1 MESRNFC
8 HIICTFLP
16 AFVQNLADLV
26 PQFRRLFF
34 LVIIG
39 MCVSWNA
46 ENIVG
51 FVKEIFVKSLSYH
64 LQKRTQYTY
73 VVADVND
80 SAEWNLTLSY
90 TVFRITFPF
99 LEFCWFC
106 QKKIHKI
113 FIRSSLSF
121 LFLSNPLSHFQGFH
135 LIHPS
140 FLTIFS
146 ANFSNLENCM
156 VCIFLS
162 IKNMHELNRSRKL
175 RFNPKI

>member
-64 LQKRTQYTY
+64 LQKRTQYSCRCERQRRMEFDPKLY
-73 VVADVND
+73 SFSNY
-80 SAEWNLTLSY
+80 LS
-90 TVFRITFPF
+90 FSRILLILP
-99 LEFCWFC
+99 
-106 QKKIHKI
+106 KKIHKI